1 VVTEE
6 VGRRSEDAD
15 VTRARSP
22 EDADVTRAHSLAREI
37 FSGIANK
44 WTLLV
49 VSVLGERTLRFT
61 HLRGEVEGI
70 SHKMLTQTLRG
81 LERDG
86 LVQRT
91 VYPTVPP
98 RVEYALTDAG
108 RELRRTVYG
117 MCAWTRRHLE
127 HIETSRERFD
137 RAAQTP
143 PAPVES
149 RPAPPRHR
157 S

>member
-1 VVTEE
+1 MDTEE
-6 VGRRSEDAD
+6 VGR
-15 VTRARSP
+15 VP

-49 VSVLGERTLRFT
+49 VTVLGERTLRFT
-61 HLRGEVEGI
+61 QLRGEVEGI

-86 LVQRT
+86 LVERT

-108 RELRRTVYG
+108 QALRRTVYG
-117 MCAWTRRHLE
+117 MCGWTRHYLE
-127 HIETSRERFD
+127 HIEESRARFD
-137 RAAQTP
+137 RVPQRAAATP
-143 PAPVES
+143 VKS
-149 RPAPPRHR
+149 RPESAPRGGP
-157 S
+157 SETT